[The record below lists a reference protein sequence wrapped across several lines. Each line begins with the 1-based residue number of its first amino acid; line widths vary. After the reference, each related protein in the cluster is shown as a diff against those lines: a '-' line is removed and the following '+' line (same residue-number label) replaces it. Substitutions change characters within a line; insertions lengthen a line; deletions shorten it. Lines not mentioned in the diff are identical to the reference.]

1 MAVLASNGATWAEG
15 ALVSQQSSAIDSSLL
30 CQAIVQAVGI
40 PQTDAMESLK
50 HADSDIS
57 AAFQNELAR
66 MQLNRHRLREMVLE
80 YAGYR

>member
-1 MAVLASNGATWAEG
+1 MEQPGQKEHWFLNKVQPLI
-15 ALVSQQSSAIDSSLL
+15 VHYL

-40 PQTDAMESLK
+40 PRADAMESLK